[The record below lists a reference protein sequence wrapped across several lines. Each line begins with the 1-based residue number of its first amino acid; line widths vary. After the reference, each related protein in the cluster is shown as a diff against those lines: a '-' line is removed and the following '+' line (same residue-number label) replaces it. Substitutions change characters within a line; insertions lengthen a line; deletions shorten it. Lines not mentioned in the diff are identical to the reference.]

1 MTPNQIQA
9 EINRQLKKCN
19 ARQLDLIFRIVQ
31 SLLK

>member
-1 MTPNQIQA
+1 MTANQIRA
-9 EINRQLKKCN
+9 EIVRLLEQCN